1 MAERS
6 KGKLSITSIAAI
18 LATLASF
25 FAAVSWIS
33 SGKAGGGA
41 TDRKTAALGFMIL
54 RLESST
60 DASTARVQAQTY
72 LTQAGMYYAYADREN
87 DENVKHYLENLG
99 DTSLAM
105 SNFYLG
111 VAENAENKA
120 QSYYDDYEGAL
131 EAAAALS
138 ESSGY
143 RSTGALIFNMSAIV
157 ASCGVILKRME
168 ILYVYIPIFA
178 FGIYH
183 LALSLF

>member
-1 MAERS
+1 MVEKPKSESR
-6 KGKLSITSIAAI
+6 TVSIAAV
-18 LATLASF
+18 LVSMASF

-41 TDRKTAALGFMIL
+41 TDRKTAALGFMML
-54 RLESST
+54 RLEFST
-60 DASTARVQAQTY
+60 EASTARVQAQTY

-87 DENVKHYLENLG
+87 DENVKRYLENLG
-99 DTSLAM
+99 DTSWAM

-111 VAENAENKA
+111 VAENRENKA

-131 EAAAALS
+131 EDAAALS
-138 ESSGY
+138 ESSSY

-178 FGIYH
+178 FGICY
-183 LALSLF
+183 LVLSLF

>member
-1 MAERS
+1 MVEKPKSESR
-6 KGKLSITSIAAI
+6 TVSIAAVLVAI
-18 LATLASF
+18 ASF

-60 DASTARVQAQTY
+60 EASTARVQVQTY

-87 DENVKHYLENLG
+87 DENVKRYLENLG
-99 DTSLAM
+99 DMSLAM
-105 SNFYLG
+105 SNFYIG
-111 VAENAENKA
+111 VAENEENRA

-178 FGIYH
+178 FGIGH
-183 LALSLF
+183 LILSLF